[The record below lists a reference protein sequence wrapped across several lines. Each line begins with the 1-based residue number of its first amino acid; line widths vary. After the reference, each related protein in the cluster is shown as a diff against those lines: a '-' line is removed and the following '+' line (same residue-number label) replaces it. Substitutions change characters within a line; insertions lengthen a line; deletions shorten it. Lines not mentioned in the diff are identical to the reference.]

1 MLTRLCPLLLLYP
14 NLPYSSSYKP
24 PPSDKALFFH
34 DSVTRHTDIKIM
46 LPQTRLMHHPCLSL
60 LRILTL
66 FTLSTPVTFAQN
78 TPQASVAT
86 DSTSSPSFTPAPSSA
101 ASASDSSGPSIIDH
115 AGYAATSS
123 FPPSNHSPGD
133 GDDGH
138 NDGLLNYYFLLLALF
153 IVAVLLVFWSFSRK
167 RRAKQA
173 RQHVSQQD
181 ALATDLR
188 AWRRISG
195 RSRGRYWSSV
205 AGNRDSRMHDEEGL
219 NERGEAPPPYI
230 KEPDRVR
237 VREDRGGIELQNW
250 ETNRSRNEQTA
261 TGKPPDYMVRDRAE
275 GNEDE
280 TRPP

>member
-1 MLTRLCPLLLLYP
+1 
-14 NLPYSSSYKP
+14 
-24 PPSDKALFFH
+24 
-34 DSVTRHTDIKIM
+34 
-46 LPQTRLMHHPCLSL
+46 MHHPFLSE
-60 LRILTL
+60 LRVLTL
-66 FTLSTPVTFAQN
+66 LTLSTRVTFAQD
-78 TPQASVAT
+78 TPQASEPT
-86 DSTSSPSFTPAPSSA
+86 DSTSSPSFTAAGSSA
-101 ASASDSSGPSIIDH
+101 ASASDSSAPSIIDH
-115 AGYAATSS
+115 AGYAATTSS
-123 FPPSNHSPGD
+123 PPSNHSSGD

-195 RSRGRYWSSV
+195 RSRGRYWGNE
-205 AGNRDSRMHDEEGL
+205 AGNRNSRLDDEEGL

-230 KEPDRVR
+230 KEPDRAR
-237 VREDRGGIELQNW
+237 VREERGGIELQSW
-250 ETNRSRNEQTA
+250 ETNRPRNEQTA
-261 TGKPPDYMVRDRAE
+261 TGKPPDYTEPDRRE
-275 GNEDE
+275 GNDDA